1 MQNEV
6 ISKAT
11 YEFVCPTCQSHDLVY
26 VTTHTTCKAVDS
38 IISVST
44 DEMDDAWFTADT
56 PNKHLKQTESVT
68 KYECGECGRMFAS
81 LAQIKEQGGLKEI
94 HD

>member
-1 MQNEV
+1 MQSEV
-6 ISKAT
+6 TSKAT
-11 YEFVCPTCQSHDLVY
+11 YEFVCPACQSHDLVY
-26 VTTHTTCKAVDS
+26 ITTHTTCKAVDN

-44 DEMDDAWFTADT
+44 DDMKDAWFMTNT
-56 PNKHLKQTESVT
+56 PNKQMEQTESVT
-68 KYECGECGRMFAS
+68 KYECGECGRSFDN